1 MDKNVRRHDK
11 MKIGI
16 IADTHDNLPQI
27 RKAVEIFNR
36 EKVELVLHAG
46 DFVSPFTFLEFNN
59 LNCPLKGVFGNN
71 DGDKLYLQ
79 EKFKGIGELYPAPY
93 NVNINNKNIIMLH
106 KEKLIDALAESQK
119 YKVIIYG
126 HTHRAD
132 LRKIGKTLIINPGE
146 CGGWLTGKSTI
157 VLLDLV
163 NLEAKIINLAS
174 G

>member
-1 MDKNVRRHDK
+1 

-16 IADTHDNLPQI
+16 ISDTHDNLPQI
-27 RKAVEIFNR
+27 KKAVEIFNR

-46 DFVSPFTFLEFNN
+46 DFVSPFTFLKFEN

-79 EKFKGIGELYPAPY
+79 EKFKGIGEIYPAPY
-93 NVNINNKNIIMLH
+93 KTNIDHKNIIMLH

-119 YKVIIYG
+119 YEVIIYG
-126 HTHRAD
+126 HTHRTD
-132 LRKIGKTLIINPGE
+132 LRKIGKTFIINPGE

-157 VLLDLV
+157 ALLDLET
-163 NLEAKIINLAS
+163 LEAKIIDLADS
-174 G
+174 V

>member
-1 MDKNVRRHDK
+1 

-16 IADTHDNLPQI
+16 ISDTHDNLPQI
-27 RKAVEIFNR
+27 RKAVKVFNR

-46 DFVSPFTFLEFNN
+46 DFVSPFTSLEFKN

-93 NVNINNKNIIMLH
+93 NVNINSKNVIMLH

-119 YKVIIYG
+119 YDVIIYG
-126 HTHRAD
+126 HTHRSD

-157 VLLDLV
+157 ALLDLET
-163 NLEAKIINLAS
+163 LEAKVINLADKIQ
-174 G
+174 

>member
-1 MDKNVRRHDK
+1 

-16 IADTHDNLPQI
+16 ISDTHDNLPRI
-27 RKAVEIFNR
+27 KKAVEIFNR

-46 DFVSPFTFLEFNN
+46 DFVSPFTFLEFKNI
-59 LNCPLKGVFGNN
+59 NCPLKGVFGNN

-79 EKFKGIGELYPAPY
+79 EKFKVIGELYPAPY
-93 NVNINNKNIIMLH
+93 IVKINNKNVIMLH

-119 YKVIIYG
+119 YDVIIYG
-126 HTHRAD
+126 HTHRTD

-157 VLLDLV
+157 ALLDLET
-163 NLEAKIINLAS
+163 LEAKIIDLAYKIQ
-174 G
+174 

>member
-1 MDKNVRRHDK
+1 

-27 RKAVEIFNR
+27 KKAVEIFNQ

-46 DFVSPFTFLEFNN
+46 DFVSPFTCLEFKN

-71 DGDKLYLQ
+71 DGDKIYLQ
-79 EKFKGIGELYPAPY
+79 EKFKGIGELFPEPY
-93 NVNINNKNIIMLH
+93 KTNINHKNIIMLH
-106 KEKLIDALAESQK
+106 LEKLIDDLAESQK
-119 YKVIIYG
+119 YEVIIYG

-132 LRKIGKTLIINPGE
+132 LRKIGKTLIVNPGE

-157 VLLDLV
+157 ALLELEK
-163 NLEAKIINLAS
+163 LEAKIINLAYKMQ
-174 G
+174 

>member
-1 MDKNVRRHDK
+1 

-46 DFVSPFTFLEFNN
+46 DFVSPFTFLEFKN

-79 EKFKGIGELYPAPY
+79 EKSTGIGELYPGSY
-93 NVNINNKNIIMLH
+93 QMNINHKNIIMLH
-106 KEKLIDALAESQK
+106 QEELIDALAESQK
-119 YKVIIYG
+119 YEVIIYG
-126 HTHRAD
+126 HTHRTD
-132 LRKIGKTLIINPGE
+132 LRKVGKTIIINPGE
-146 CGGWLTGKSTI
+146 CGAWLTGKSTI
-157 VLLDLV
+157 ALLDLT
-163 NLEAKIINLAS
+163 NLEAKIIDLHGS

>member
-1 MDKNVRRHDK
+1 

-16 IADTHDNLPQI
+16 ISDTHDHLPQI
-27 RKAVEIFNR
+27 RKAVKVFNR

-46 DFVSPFTFLEFNN
+46 DFVSPFTSLEFKN

-93 NVNINNKNIIMLH
+93 NVNINSKNVIMLH

-119 YKVIIYG
+119 YDVIIYG
-126 HTHRAD
+126 HSHRTD
-132 LRKIGKTLIINPGE
+132 LRKIKKTLIINPGE
-146 CGGWLTGKSTI
+146 CGGWLTGESTI
-157 VLLDLV
+157 ALLDLET
-163 NLEAKIINLAS
+163 LEAKVINLADKIQ
-174 G
+174 

>member
-1 MDKNVRRHDK
+1 

-46 DFVSPFTFLEFNN
+46 DFVSPFTCLEFKN

-71 DGDKLYLQ
+71 DGDKIYLQ
-79 EKFKGIGELYPAPY
+79 EKFKGIGELFPEPY
-93 NVNINNKNIIMLH
+93 KTNINHKNIIMLH
-106 KEKLIDALAESQK
+106 LEKLIDALAESQK
-119 YKVIIYG
+119 YEVIIYG
-126 HTHRAD
+126 HTHQTD
-132 LRKIGKTLIINPGE
+132 LHKIGKTIIINPGE

-157 VLLDLV
+157 ALLDLI
-163 NLEAKIINLAS
+163 NLEAKIINLA
-174 G
+174 

>member
-1 MDKNVRRHDK
+1 

-16 IADTHDNLPQI
+16 ISDTHDNLPQI
-27 RKAVEIFNR
+27 KIAVEIFNR

-46 DFVSPFTFLEFNN
+46 DFVSPFTFLEFKN
-59 LNCPLKGVFGNN
+59 LNCPLKGIFGNN

-79 EKFKGIGELYPAPY
+79 EKSKGVGELYPEPY
-93 NVNINNKNIIMLH
+93 NVNINSKNVIMLH

-119 YKVIIYG
+119 YDVIIYG
-126 HTHRAD
+126 HTHRSD

-157 VLLDLV
+157 ALLDLET
-163 NLEAKIINLAS
+163 LEAKIINLADS
-174 G
+174 V

>member
-1 MDKNVRRHDK
+1 

-16 IADTHDNLPQI
+16 ISDTHDNLPQI
-27 RKAVEIFNR
+27 KKAVEIFNR

-46 DFVSPFTFLEFNN
+46 DFVSPFIFLEFKN
-59 LNCPLKGVFGNN
+59 LSCPLKGVFGNN

-93 NVNINNKNIIMLH
+93 NVNINNKNVIMLH

-119 YKVIIYG
+119 YEVIIYG
-126 HTHRAD
+126 HTHRID

-157 VLLDLV
+157 ALLDLET
-163 NLEAKIINLAS
+163 LEAKIIDLADS
-174 G
+174 V